1 MKLNKHL
8 HWGSHLPVLIRLME
22 MTEGDVLELG
32 TGLYSTPFLHY
43 ACLIQGRKLVSYEN
57 TPEYF
62 TTYKDYNCPWHQV
75 IFVKDWKDAGIRRKW
90 GLAFID
96 NAPEES
102 RKDLALK
109 IANWARV
116 IALHDGDPK
125 VDKFTHYSEII
136 PLFRKNFNYT
146 GQSPNT
152 LVLSNFKNTDI
163 DLRL

>member
-1 MKLNKHL
+1 MKLNRHL

-43 ACLIQGRKLVSYEN
+43 ACMIQGRKLVSYEN

-116 IALHDGDPK
+116 IALHDSQPQAEK
-125 VDKFTHYSEII
+125 WTHYSEII
-136 PLFRKNFNYT
+136 PIFRKSFNYT